1 MNHSK
6 KTVMDMFITKPVMA
20 IVLSLVIVLLGL
32 LAATKLPI
40 SQYPVIESSSIQI
53 QTFYVGASAK
63 EIQGFVTE
71 PIERAAS
78 SVPGID
84 YIESNSVAGS
94 STVTLFLQ
102 LNQNSTMALAELST
116 RLSQIKFELP
126 QGAEDPSI
134 TVTRADRPFASFYLD
149 VDSKDMSREQ
159 LTDYLTN
166 QVNPILAT
174 INGVQRVGL
183 EGGRA
188 PAMRIWIDPIK
199 LAAFNL
205 SSLDIR
211 QALLDN
217 NVAATIG
224 QSENAQQRIDLI
236 ANTLMKTEQDFR
248 QLVVKY
254 VDGASITIDDVA
266 TVELAESEGEVNAKF
281 NTRQSVYISVWPLP
295 GANEIDIGDA
305 LYEQIA
311 NLNPTLE
318 GNTTISMAYDGT
330 LYMRDAIR
338 EIFTTL
344 GETVLLVG
352 IVIIVLMGSFR
363 TAIVPLI
370 TIPISILGA
379 LATMALMGFSL
390 NLLTILAIVLSV
402 GLVVD
407 DAIVVVENVAKYMR
421 QGMGRIPAALKSS
434 RQLLRPIL
442 GMTITLAAVYAPI
455 GFMSGLTGMLFKEFV
470 FTLAIAVLFS
480 GVVALTLSPIMS
492 AYLSPEGGKETK
504 ITQWVNRQF
513 GKLEDLY
520 ANQLTKTLAWR
531 SQLIF
536 AALFISLLT
545 IPFYLFSK
553 KELAPTEDQSTIVV
567 IAQTPPDSSLEYSNT
582 HMNKIVENLLSIEGG
597 KEMWQIVFPSGGFGG
612 VDFVPSEERDY
623 STADKLGEVYGR
635 VASIPGL
642 RALPVLPPAL
652 PTAGDFDVELIV
664 TSTDSPEEMLKY
676 ANQIVGAAF
685 GSGQFMFAD
694 TDLKIDLPQARL
706 VLDRERIADL
716 GLNLS
721 NVNSQ
726 MSMLLSG
733 NYVNRF
739 NLQGRAYRV
748 IPMIKDQDRNT
759 PEALMDLQL
768 TTPSGELIPLSSVAK
783 LEKITAPR
791 SLTRFSQQ
799 NSFKIYGGILP
810 STTKEQALTELENI
824 ARNIMPAH
832 YGIDYAG
839 ESRQIR
845 QGGNSLMG
853 ILGFALIFVY
863 FVLVIQFNSL
873 RDPLVVLLGSVPL
886 ALAGAM
892 LFPFLGMTTVNI
904 YSQIGLI
911 TLVGLVAKNGILIVE
926 FAKELQLDGYSKI
939 EAIKGAATSRLRPI
953 LMTTA
958 ATVLGH
964 FPLMLVTG
972 AGAEARNSIGLILV
986 AGMFI
991 GTFFT
996 LYILPNLYVLLAQT
1010 HKPEHDYNQELID
1023 HANQEEAKKQQKA
1036 YP

>member
-1 MNHSK
+1 MDHSK
-6 KTVMDMFITKPVMA
+6 KSIMDMFVTKPVLA
-20 IVLSLVIVLLGL
+20 IVLSLVIVLIGL

-40 SQYPVIESSSIQI
+40 LQYPQIESSSIEI
-53 QTFYVGASAK
+53 RTFYVGASAK

-94 STVTLFLQ
+94 STVTLFLE

-126 QGAEDPSI
+126 QGAEDPAVS
-134 TVTRADRPFASFYLD
+134 VRRADRPHASFYLD
-149 VDSKDMSREQ
+149 VDSKEMSREQ

-166 QVNPILAT
+166 QVNPILAS
-174 INGVQRVGL
+174 IKGVQRVGL

-188 PAMRIWIDPIK
+188 PAMRIWIDPDK

-205 SSLDIR
+205 SSVDVR
-211 QALLDN
+211 NALLSN
-217 NVAATIG
+217 NVSATIG
-224 QSENAQQRIDLI
+224 QSENQKQRIDLI
-236 ANTLMKTEQDFR
+236 ANTLMKDEQDFT
-248 QLVVKY
+248 QLIVKN
-254 VDGASITIDDVA
+254 VDGSNITIGDIA
-266 TVELAESEGEVNAKF
+266 TVELAESEGTINAKF
-281 NTRQSVYISVWPLP
+281 NTRQSIYISVWPLP
-295 GANEIDIGDA
+295 GANEIAIGDE
-305 LYEQIA
+305 LYKA
-311 NLNPTLE
+311 VAKLNPTLV
-318 GNTTISMAYDGT
+318 GDTKIGFAYDAT

-344 GETVLLVG
+344 AETVILVG
-352 IVIIVLMGSFR
+352 IVIVALMGSFR

-379 LATMALMGFSL
+379 MATMALMGFSL

-434 RQLLRPIL
+434 RQLLKPII

-480 GVVALTLSPIMS
+480 GLVALTLSPIMS
-492 AYLSPEGGKETK
+492 AYLSPEGGKEGK
-504 ITQWVNRQF
+504 ITHWVNNQF
-513 GKLEDLY
+513 SKLEQLY
-520 ANQLTKTLAWR
+520 AKQLKLALSWR
-531 SQLIF
+531 PQLIA
-536 AALFISLLT
+536 AALFVSLLT
-545 IPFYLFSK
+545 IPFYQESK
-553 KELAPTEDQSTIVV
+553 KELAPTEDQSTIVI
-567 IAQTPPDSSLEYSNT
+567 IAQTPPESSLAYSDKN
-582 HMNKIVENLLSIEGG
+582 MNQIVENLLSIEGG
-597 KEMWQIVFPSGGFGG
+597 DEMWQIVMPSGGFGG
-612 VDFVPSEERDY
+612 IDFVPSDERDY
-623 STADKLGEVYGR
+623 TTAEKLGEVFGR
-635 VASIPGL
+635 VSSVPGI
-642 RALPVLPPAL
+642 RALPVLPPPL
-652 PTAGDFDVELIV
+652 PTAGNFDVEMIV
-664 TSTDSPEEMLKY
+664 TSPDSPEKMVQY

-706 VLDRERIADL
+706 VIDRQRVADL
-716 GLNLS
+716 GMNLNDINL
-721 NVNSQ
+721 Q
-726 MSMLLSG
+726 MSTLLSG
-733 NYVNRF
+733 NFVNRF
-739 NLQGRAYRV
+739 NLGGRSYKV
-748 IPMIKDQDRNT
+748 IPMLKDEDRTT
-759 PEALMDLQL
+759 PDGLLDLQI
-768 TTPSGELIPLSSVAK
+768 TTPNGDLLPLSAVAR
-783 LEKITAPR
+783 LEKVTGPR

-799 NSFKIYGGILP
+799 NSFKVYGGILP
-810 STTKEQALTELENI
+810 TTTKEQALTELENI
-824 ARNIMPAH
+824 ATSIMPES
-832 YGIDYAG
+832 YNIDYAG

-845 QGGNSLMG
+845 QGGNSLVG
-853 ILGFALIFVY
+853 ILGVALVFVY
-863 FVLVIQFNSL
+863 FVLAVQFNSL

-926 FAKELQLDGYSKI
+926 FAKELQLDGYNKLD
-939 EAIKGAATSRLRPI
+939 AITGAATSRLRPI

-986 AGMFI
+986 AGMMI
-991 GTFFT
+991 GTLFT

-1010 HKPEHDYNQELID
+1010 HEPEPDFD
-1023 HANQEEAKKQQKA
+1023 RVMREETTKSSHIKQIIEQT
-1036 YP
+1036 